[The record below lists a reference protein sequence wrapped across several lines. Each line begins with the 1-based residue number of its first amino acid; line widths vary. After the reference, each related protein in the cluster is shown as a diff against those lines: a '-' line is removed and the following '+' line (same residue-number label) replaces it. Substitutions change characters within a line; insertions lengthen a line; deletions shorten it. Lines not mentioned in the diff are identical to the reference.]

1 VYLENKTSQISGILH
16 LTYLQKYK
24 FTNNLINNNL
34 ENVEIFSFKRENQF
48 PTYLKSVQML
58 NSPLSE
64 LIKKKEESP
73 TIYLKSFYKRIVRRI
88 LRSINYKSKTKTAS
102 DYQKYE
108 MERVYE
114 KNIADNIKML
124 FENDTLKKNVDEK
137 NSREGKTIKNLLKN
151 LTVNLFTHK
160 M

>member
-1 VYLENKTSQISGILH
+1 

-48 PTYLKSVQML
+48 PKYLKNVQML

-88 LRSINYKSKTKTAS
+88 LRSINYKSKTKTS
-102 DYQKYE
+102 CDYQKYE

-124 FENDTLKKNVDEK
+124 FENDTLKKNVDDK

-151 LTVNLFTHK
+151 LTVNLFNHK
-160 M
+160 I

>member
-1 VYLENKTSQISGILH
+1 
-16 LTYLQKYK
+16 
-24 FTNNLINNNL
+24 
-34 ENVEIFSFKRENQF
+34 
-48 PTYLKSVQML
+48 ML

-64 LIKKKEESP
+64 LIKKKDKSP

-88 LRSINYKSKTKTAS
+88 LRSINYKSKTKTS
-102 DYQKYE
+102 CDYQKYE

-124 FENDTLKKNVDEK
+124 FENDTLKKNVDDK

-151 LTVNLFTHK
+151 LTVNLINHK
-160 M
+160 I